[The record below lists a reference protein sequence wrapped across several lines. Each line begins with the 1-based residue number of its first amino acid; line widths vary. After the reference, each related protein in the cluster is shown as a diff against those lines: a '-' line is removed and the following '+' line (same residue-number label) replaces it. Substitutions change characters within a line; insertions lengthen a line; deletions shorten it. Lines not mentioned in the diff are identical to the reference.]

1 MFHSAAY
8 KHVPIVQENP
18 VEGIRNNVLN
28 TRIICEAAIE
38 EEINNFI
45 LISSLILWTLRDFLL
60 LIICSLVISNIVCN
74 LCNQIQKG
82 LKIPRSLSLFLVLT
96 VISVIV
102 FTIFILV
109 LPPFIKEFNEILV
122 DIPNGL
128 SKINILINTNLNK
141 FNVLLYGEQSENVID
156 IFSLI
161 NNVVTIPDASTIAKA
176 IQESFKNLI
185 NIAGNLGSGLLKLI
199 FVLAVSLM
207 ISIEPKQYKEN
218 ILLLIPKNY
227 RNKFR
232 NILEKCNIALA
243 NWTFS
248 MVISSLSVGLLS
260 LIVLSILDVKYV
272 VSNAL
277 IAMVLNIIPNIGPV
291 ISGIFPISI
300 ALLDNFWKPLAVLGS
315 YVIIQN
321 IESYIIMPSIMK
333 KKANLLPG
341 LTLISQFGFTF
352 IFGPLGLILSLP
364 LAVVIQV
371 LIKESFKDI

>member
-1 MFHSAAY
+1 MNSSSYF
-8 KHVPIVQENP
+8 KLVV
-18 VEGIRNNVLN
+18 
-28 TRIICEAAIE
+28 
-38 EEINNFI
+38 I
-45 LISSLILWTLRDFLL
+45 LITSLIIWTLRDFLL

-74 LCNQIQKG
+74 LCNQMQKG

-141 FNVLLYGEQSENVID
+141 FNSLFYGEQSENVID

-176 IQESFKNLI
+176 IQESFRNLI

-300 ALLDNFWKPLAVLGS
+300 ALLDNFWKPLAVLGA

-341 LTLISQFGFTF
+341 ITLISQFGFTF

>member
-1 MFHSAAY
+1 MSSSSYF
-8 KHVPIVQENP
+8 KLVV
-18 VEGIRNNVLN
+18 
-28 TRIICEAAIE
+28 
-38 EEINNFI
+38 I
-45 LISSLILWTLRDFLL
+45 LITSLIIWTLRDFLL

-96 VISVIV
+96 IISVIV

-128 SKINILINTNLNK
+128 SKINILVNTNLNK
-141 FNVLLYGEQSENVID
+141 FNSLFYGEQSENVID

-161 NNVVTIPDASTIAKA
+161 NNVVTIPDASTVAKA
-176 IQESFKNLI
+176 IQESFRNLI

-300 ALLDNFWKPLAVLGS
+300 ALLDNFWKPLAVLGA

-333 KKANLLPG
+333 KKTNLLPG

>member
-1 MFHSAAY
+1 MSSSSYF
-8 KHVPIVQENP
+8 KLVV
-18 VEGIRNNVLN
+18 
-28 TRIICEAAIE
+28 
-38 EEINNFI
+38 I
-45 LISSLILWTLRDFLL
+45 LITSLIIWTLRDFLL

-82 LKIPRSLSLFLVLT
+82 LNIPRSLSLLLVLT

-102 FTIFILV
+102 FSIFILV
-109 LPPFIKEFNEILV
+109 LPPFIKEFNEILI

-141 FNVLLYGEQSENVID
+141 LNNLFYGGKSENVID
-156 IFSLI
+156 IFNLI
-161 NNVVTIPDASTIAKA
+161 NNVVTIPDVSTIAKA

-207 ISIEPKQYKEN
+207 ISAEPKQYKEN

-248 MVISSLSVGLLS
+248 MVISSISVGLLS

-277 IAMVLNIIPNIGPV
+277 IAMVLNVIPNIGPF

-300 ALLDNFWKPLAVLGS
+300 ALLDNFWKPLAVLGA

-364 LAVVIQV
+364 LAVIIQV
-371 LIKESFKDI
+371 IIKESLKDI

>member
-1 MFHSAAY
+1 M
-8 KHVPIVQENP
+8 
-18 VEGIRNNVLN
+18 
-28 TRIICEAAIE
+28 
-38 EEINNFI
+38 
-45 LISSLILWTLRDFLL
+45 
-60 LIICSLVISNIVCN
+60 
-74 LCNQIQKG
+74 QKG

-141 FNVLLYGEQSENVID
+141 FNNLFYGEQSENFFD

-161 NNVVTIPDASTIAKA
+161 DNVVTIPDASTIAKA
-176 IQESFKNLI
+176 IQESLKNLI

-199 FVLAVSLM
+199 FVLVVSLM

>member
-1 MFHSAAY
+1 
-8 KHVPIVQENP
+8 
-18 VEGIRNNVLN
+18 LN
-28 TRIICEAAIE
+28 SSSY
-38 EEINNFI
+38 FKLVVI
-45 LISSLILWTLRDFLL
+45 LITLLIVWTLRDFLL

-74 LCNQIQKG
+74 LSNQIQKG
-82 LKIPRSLSLFLVLT
+82 LKIPRSISLFLVLA
-96 VISVIV
+96 VISVII

-141 FNVLLYGEQSENVID
+141 LNSLFYGEQSEKVID

-185 NIAGNLGSGLLKLI
+185 NIAGNLGSGLLKLL

-277 IAMVLNIIPNIGPV
+277 IAMVLNVIPNIGPV

-300 ALLDNFWKPLAVLGS
+300 ALLDNFWKPLAVLGA

-371 LIKESFKDI
+371 IIKESIKDI

>member
-1 MFHSAAY
+1 MNSSSYF
-8 KHVPIVQENP
+8 KLVV
-18 VEGIRNNVLN
+18 
-28 TRIICEAAIE
+28 
-38 EEINNFI
+38 I
-45 LISSLILWTLRDFLL
+45 LITLLIVWTLRDFLL

-74 LCNQIQKG
+74 LSNQIQKG
-82 LKIPRSLSLFLVLT
+82 LKIPRSISLFLVLA
-96 VISVIV
+96 VISVII

-141 FNVLLYGEQSENVID
+141 FNSLFYGEQSENVID

-161 NNVVTIPDASTIAKA
+161 NNVVTIPDVSTIAKA

-185 NIAGNLGSGLLKLI
+185 NIAGNLGSGLLRLI

-218 ILLLIPKNY
+218 VLLLIPKNY

-341 LTLISQFGFTF
+341 LTLMSQFGFTF

-364 LAVVIQV
+364 LAVVIKV

>member
-1 MFHSAAY
+1 MSSSSYFKLA
-8 KHVPIVQENP
+8 V
-18 VEGIRNNVLN
+18 
-28 TRIICEAAIE
+28 
-38 EEINNFI
+38 I
-45 LISSLILWTLRDFLL
+45 LITSLIIWTLRDFLL

-82 LKIPRSLSLFLVLT
+82 VKIPRSLALAIVLT
-96 VISVIV
+96 IISLIV

-109 LPPFIKEFNEILV
+109 LPPFVKEFNEILV

-128 SKINILINTNLNK
+128 SRINFLLNSNLNRLNSL
-141 FNVLLYGEQSENVID
+141 FYGEESESVID
-156 IFSLI
+156 IFNLI
-161 NNVVTIPDASTIAKA
+161 NNIVTIPDAATIAKA

-185 NIAGNLGSGLLKLI
+185 NLAGNLGSGLLKLI
-199 FVLAVSLM
+199 FVLVVSLM

-232 NILEKCNIALA
+232 NILDKCNIALA

-248 MVISSLSVGLLS
+248 MVISSLSVGILS

-300 ALLDNFWKPLAVLGS
+300 ALLDNFWKPLAVLGA

>member
-1 MFHSAAY
+1 
-8 KHVPIVQENP
+8 
-18 VEGIRNNVLN
+18 LN
-28 TRIICEAAIE
+28 SSSY
-38 EEINNFI
+38 FKLVVI
-45 LISSLILWTLRDFLL
+45 LITLLIVWTLRDFLL

-82 LKIPRSLSLFLVLT
+82 LKIPRSISLFLVLA
-96 VISVIV
+96 VISVII

-128 SKINILINTNLNK
+128 SKINILINTYLNK
-141 FNVLLYGEQSENVID
+141 FNSLFYGEQSENVID

-161 NNVVTIPDASTIAKA
+161 NNVVTIPDTSTIAKA

>member
-1 MFHSAAY
+1 MSSSSYF
-8 KHVPIVQENP
+8 KLVV
-18 VEGIRNNVLN
+18 
-28 TRIICEAAIE
+28 
-38 EEINNFI
+38 I
-45 LISSLILWTLRDFLL
+45 LISSLIIWTLRDFLL

-74 LCNQIQKG
+74 LSNQIQKG

-102 FTIFILV
+102 LTIFIIV

-141 FNVLLYGEQSENVID
+141 FNSLFYGEQSENVID

-161 NNVVTIPDASTIAKA
+161 NNVVSIPDASTIAKA

-185 NIAGNLGSGLLKLI
+185 NIAGNLGSGFLKLI

-207 ISIEPKQYKEN
+207 ISIEPKQYKES

-277 IAMVLNIIPNIGPV
+277 IAMLLNIIPNIGPV

-300 ALLDNFWKPLAVLGS
+300 ALLDNFWKPLAVLGA

>member
-1 MFHSAAY
+1 VFFQIYTAS
-8 KHVPIVQENP
+8 KNIGSPS
-18 VEGIRNNVLN
+18 
-28 TRIICEAAIE
+28 T
-38 EEINNFI
+38 NF
-45 LISSLILWTLRDFLL
+45 TLT
-60 LIICSLVISNIVCN
+60 SLVNISPSESI
-74 LCNQIQKG
+74 IR
-82 LKIPRSLSLFLVLT
+82 IP
-96 VISVIV
+96 VISPSVIV

-122 DIPNGL
+122 EIPNGL

-141 FNVLLYGEQSENVID
+141 FNNFFYGEQSENVID

-232 NILEKCNIALA
+232 NILEKCNTALA

-248 MVISSLSVGLLS
+248 MVISSLSVGILS

-300 ALLDNFWKPLAVLGS
+300 ALLDNFWKPLAVLGA

>member
-1 MFHSAAY
+1 M
-8 KHVPIVQENP
+8 
-18 VEGIRNNVLN
+18 
-28 TRIICEAAIE
+28 
-38 EEINNFI
+38 
-45 LISSLILWTLRDFLL
+45 
-60 LIICSLVISNIVCN
+60 ISNIVCN
-74 LCNQIQKG
+74 LCNQIQKS
-82 LKIPRSLSLFLVLT
+82 LKIPRIISLFLVIA
-96 VISVIV
+96 VISFII

-109 LPPFIKEFNEILV
+109 LPPFIKEFNEILL

-128 SKINILINTNLNK
+128 SKINILLNTNINNFYSLY
-141 FNVLLYGEQSENVID
+141 YGEKSENVID
-156 IFSLI
+156 VFNLI
-161 NNVVTIPDASTIAKA
+161 NNVIPIPDGATIAKA
-176 IQESFKNLI
+176 IQESFI
-185 NIAGNLGSGLLKLI
+185 NIINLAGNLGSGLIRII
-199 FVLAVSLM
+199 FVLVVSLM

-218 ILLLIPKNY
+218 ILLIIPKGY

-232 NILEKCNIALA
+232 NILDKCNVALA

-277 IAMVLNIIPNIGPV
+277 IAMILNIIPNIGPV

-300 ALLDNFWKPLAVLGS
+300 ALLDNFWKPLAVLVA
-315 YVIIQN
+315 YIIIQN
-321 IESYIIMPSIMK
+321 IESYIIMPSILK
-333 KKANLLPG
+333 KKTNLLPG

-371 LIKESFKDI
+371 LIKEEIKYN

>member
-1 MFHSAAY
+1 MNSSSYF
-8 KHVPIVQENP
+8 KLVV
-18 VEGIRNNVLN
+18 
-28 TRIICEAAIE
+28 
-38 EEINNFI
+38 I
-45 LISSLILWTLRDFLL
+45 LITLLIVWTLRDFLL

-74 LCNQIQKG
+74 LSNQIQKG
-82 LKIPRSLSLFLVLT
+82 LKIPRTISLFLVLA
-96 VISVIV
+96 VISVII

-128 SKINILINTNLNK
+128 SKINLLINTNLNK
-141 FNVLLYGEQSENVID
+141 FNSLFYGEQSENVID

-161 NNVVTIPDASTIAKA
+161 NNVVTIPDVSTIAKA

-185 NIAGNLGSGLLKLI
+185 NIAGNLGSGLLRLI

-218 ILLLIPKNY
+218 VLLLIPKNY

>member
-1 MFHSAAY
+1 MNSSSYF
-8 KHVPIVQENP
+8 KLVV
-18 VEGIRNNVLN
+18 
-28 TRIICEAAIE
+28 
-38 EEINNFI
+38 I
-45 LISSLILWTLRDFLL
+45 LITSLIIWTLRDFLL

-74 LCNQIQKG
+74 LCNQIQNR
-82 LKIPRSLSLFLVLT
+82 LKIPRPLSLFIVLT
-96 VISVIV
+96 FISVIV
-102 FTIFILV
+102 FTIFFLV

-128 SKINILINTNLNK
+128 SKINILINNNLNK
-141 FNVLLYGEQSENVID
+141 LNSLFYGDDSENVIE
-156 IFSLI
+156 IFNLI
-161 NNVVTIPDASTIAKA
+161 DNVVTIPDATTIAKA

-185 NIAGNLGSGLLKLI
+185 NIAGNLGSGLLRLI
-199 FVLAVSLM
+199 FVLVVSLM

-232 NILEKCNIALA
+232 NILDKCNIALA

-248 MVISSLSVGLLS
+248 MVISSLSVGFLS

-277 IAMVLNIIPNIGPV
+277 IAMILNIIPNIGPV
-291 ISGIFPISI
+291 ISAIFPISI
-300 ALLDNFWKPLAVLGS
+300 ALLDNFWKPIAVLGA

-371 LIKESFKDI
+371 LIKESIQDN

>member
-1 MFHSAAY
+1 MSSSSYF
-8 KHVPIVQENP
+8 KLVV
-18 VEGIRNNVLN
+18 
-28 TRIICEAAIE
+28 
-38 EEINNFI
+38 I
-45 LISSLILWTLRDFLL
+45 LITLLIIWTLRDFLL

-74 LCNQIQKG
+74 LCNHIQKG

-96 VISVIV
+96 VISLIV

-109 LPPFIKEFNEILV
+109 LPPFIKEFNEILI

-141 FNVLLYGEQSENVID
+141 FNSLFYGEQSENVID

-161 NNVVTIPDASTIAKA
+161 NNVVTIPDVSTIAKA

-185 NIAGNLGSGLLKLI
+185 NIAGNLGSGLLRLI

-218 ILLLIPKNY
+218 VLLLIPKNY

>member
-1 MFHSAAY
+1 MSSPLYF
-8 KHVPIVQENP
+8 KLIVIL
-18 VEGIRNNVLN
+18 VA
-28 TRIICEAAIE
+28 T
-38 EEINNFI
+38 FI
-45 LISSLILWTLRDFLL
+45 VWILRDFLL

-74 LCNQIQKG
+74 LCNQLQKG
-82 LKIPRSLSLFLVLT
+82 LRIPRSLSLFIVLT
-96 VISVIV
+96 VISLII

-109 LPPFIKEFNEILV
+109 LPPFVKEFNQILL
-122 DIPNGL
+122 DIPNAL
-128 SKINILINTNLNK
+128 YKINILLNTNLNK
-141 FNVLLYGEQSENVID
+141 LNSLFYGEESKDVID
-156 IFSLI
+156 IFKLI
-161 NNVVTIPDASTIAKA
+161 NNVVTIPDAATIAKA

-185 NIAGNLGSGLLKLI
+185 NIAGNLGSGVLKLI
-199 FVLAVSLM
+199 FVFVVSLM

-232 NILEKCNIALA
+232 NILDKCNIALA

-248 MVISSLSVGLLS
+248 MLISSLSVGLLS
-260 LIVLSILDVKYV
+260 LIVLSILDVKYI

-315 YVIIQN
+315 YIVIQN

-371 LIKESFKDI
+371 LIKESIKDI

>member
-1 MFHSAAY
+1 MSSSSYF
-8 KHVPIVQENP
+8 KLVV
-18 VEGIRNNVLN
+18 
-28 TRIICEAAIE
+28 
-38 EEINNFI
+38 I
-45 LISSLILWTLRDFLL
+45 LITLLILWTLRDFLL

-96 VISVIV
+96 FISVIV

-141 FNVLLYGEQSENVID
+141 FNNLFYGEQSENVID

-161 NNVVTIPDASTIAKA
+161 DDVVTIPDASTIAKA

-232 NILEKCNIALA
+232 IILEKSNVALA

-277 IAMVLNIIPNIGPV
+277 IAMVLNVIPNIGPV

-300 ALLDNFWKPLAVLGS
+300 ALLDNFWKPLAVLGA
-315 YVIIQN
+315 YIIIQN

>member
-1 MFHSAAY
+1 MNSSSYF
-8 KHVPIVQENP
+8 KLLV
-18 VEGIRNNVLN
+18 
-28 TRIICEAAIE
+28 
-38 EEINNFI
+38 I
-45 LISSLILWTLRDFLL
+45 LITLLIVWTLRDFLL

-74 LCNQIQKG
+74 LSNQIQKG
-82 LKIPRSLSLFLVLT
+82 LKIPRSISLFLVLA
-96 VISVIV
+96 VISVII

-141 FNVLLYGEQSENVID
+141 FNSLFYGEQSENVID

-161 NNVVTIPDASTIAKA
+161 NNVVTIPDVSTIAKA

>member
-1 MFHSAAY
+1 MSSSSYFKLA
-8 KHVPIVQENP
+8 V
-18 VEGIRNNVLN
+18 
-28 TRIICEAAIE
+28 
-38 EEINNFI
+38 I
-45 LISSLILWTLRDFLL
+45 LITSLIIWTLRDFLL

-82 LKIPRSLSLFLVLT
+82 LKIPRSLSLFFVLT

-109 LPPFIKEFNEILV
+109 LPPFVKELNEIII

-128 SKINILINTNLNK
+128 SKINILLNTNLNK
-141 FNVLLYGEQSENVID
+141 LNSLFYGEESENVID
-156 IFSLI
+156 IFNLI
-161 NNVVTIPDASTIAKA
+161 NNVVTIPDAATIAKA

-199 FVLAVSLM
+199 FVLVVSLM
-207 ISIEPKQYKEN
+207 FSIEPKQYKEN

-232 NILEKCNIALA
+232 IILDKCNIALA
-243 NWTFS
+243 NWSFS
-248 MVISSLSVGLLS
+248 MVISSLSVGILS
-260 LIVLSILDVKYV
+260 LIVLTILDVKYV

-300 ALLDNFWKPLAVLGS
+300 ALLDNFWKPMAVLGA
-315 YVIIQN
+315 YIIIQN
-321 IESYIIMPSIMK
+321 IESYLIMPSIMK

-352 IFGPLGLILSLP
+352 VFGPLGLILSLP

-371 LIKESFKDI
+371 LIKESIKEN

>member
-1 MFHSAAY
+1 LSSPSYF
-8 KHVPIVQENP
+8 KLTVIV
-18 VEGIRNNVLN
+18 IASF
-28 TRIICEAAIE
+28 II
-38 EEINNFI
+38 
-45 LISSLILWTLRDFLL
+45 WTLRDFLL

-74 LCNQIQKG
+74 LCNQLQKG
-82 LKIPRSLSLFLVLT
+82 LRIPRYLSLFIVLT

-109 LPPFIKEFNEILV
+109 LPPFVKEFNQILV

-128 SKINILINTNLNK
+128 SKINLLFNTNLNK
-141 FNVLLYGEQSENVID
+141 LNNLFYGDESKNFID
-156 IFSLI
+156 IFNLI
-161 NNVVTIPDASTIAKA
+161 DNDIAIPDAATIAKA

-185 NIAGNLGSGLLKLI
+185 NIAGNLGSGLLRLI
-199 FVLAVSLM
+199 FVLVVSLM

-218 ILLLIPKNY
+218 ILLLSPKNY

-232 NILEKCNIALA
+232 NILDKCNIALA

-260 LIVLSILDVKYV
+260 LIVLSILDVKYI

-300 ALLDNFWKPLAVLGS
+300 ALLDNGNQLQ
-315 YVIIQN
+315 Y
-321 IESYIIMPSIMK
+321 
-333 KKANLLPG
+333 
-341 LTLISQFGFTF
+341 
-352 IFGPLGLILSLP
+352 
-364 LAVVIQV
+364 
-371 LIKESFKDI
+371 

>member
-1 MFHSAAY
+1 LSSSSYF
-8 KHVPIVQENP
+8 KLVVI
-18 VEGIRNNVLN
+18 
-28 TRIICEAAIE
+28 
-38 EEINNFI
+38 FI
-45 LISSLILWTLRDFLL
+45 TSLIVWTLRDFLL

-82 LKIPRSLSLFLVLT
+82 LKIPRPLSLFLVLT
-96 VISVIV
+96 VISLIV

-291 ISGIFPISI
+291 ISGVFPISI
-300 ALLDNFWKPLAVLGS
+300 ALLDNFWKPLAVLGA

-333 KKANLLPG
+333 KKANILPG

>member
-1 MFHSAAY
+1 LSSSSYFKLA
-8 KHVPIVQENP
+8 V
-18 VEGIRNNVLN
+18 
-28 TRIICEAAIE
+28 
-38 EEINNFI
+38 I
-45 LISSLILWTLRDFLL
+45 LITSLIIWTLRDFLL

-109 LPPFIKEFNEILV
+109 LPPFVKEFNEILV

-128 SKINILINTNLNK
+128 SRINILLNSNLNK
-141 FNVLLYGEQSENVID
+141 LNNLFYGEESENVID
-156 IFSLI
+156 IFNLV
-161 NNVVTIPDASTIAKA
+161 NNVVTIPDAATIAKA

-185 NIAGNLGSGLLKLI
+185 NLAGNLGSGLLKLI

-232 NILEKCNIALA
+232 NILEKCNVALA

-300 ALLDNFWKPLAVLGS
+300 ALLDNFWKPLAVLGA

>member
-1 MFHSAAY
+1 MNSTSYF
-8 KHVPIVQENP
+8 KLVV
-18 VEGIRNNVLN
+18 
-28 TRIICEAAIE
+28 
-38 EEINNFI
+38 I
-45 LISSLILWTLRDFLL
+45 LITLLIGWTLRDFLL

-74 LCNQIQKG
+74 LSNQIQKG
-82 LKIPRSLSLFLVLT
+82 LKIPRSISLFLVLA
-96 VISVIV
+96 VISVII

-141 FNVLLYGEQSENVID
+141 FNSLFYGEQSENVID

-161 NNVVTIPDASTIAKA
+161 NNVVTIPDVSTIAKA

-185 NIAGNLGSGLLKLI
+185 NIAGNLGSGLLRLI

-218 ILLLIPKNY
+218 VLLLIPKNY

>member
-1 MFHSAAY
+1 MSSSSYF
-8 KHVPIVQENP
+8 KLVV
-18 VEGIRNNVLN
+18 
-28 TRIICEAAIE
+28 
-38 EEINNFI
+38 I
-45 LISSLILWTLRDFLL
+45 LITSLIVWTLRDFLL

-141 FNVLLYGEQSENVID
+141 FNSLFYGEQSENVID

-300 ALLDNFWKPLAVLGS
+300 ALLDNFWKPLAVLGA

>member
-1 MFHSAAY
+1 
-8 KHVPIVQENP
+8 
-18 VEGIRNNVLN
+18 
-28 TRIICEAAIE
+28 
-38 EEINNFI
+38 
-45 LISSLILWTLRDFLL
+45 
-60 LIICSLVISNIVCN
+60 LVISNIVCN

-82 LKIPRSLSLFLVLT
+82 LKIPRPLSLFLVLT

-102 FTIFILV
+102 FTIFILI

-141 FNVLLYGEQSENVID
+141 LNSLFYGEQSENVID

-161 NNVVTIPDASTIAKA
+161 NNVVTIPDAATIAKA
-176 IQESFKNLI
+176 IQESFMNLI
-185 NIAGNLGSGLLKLI
+185 NIAGNLGSGILKLI
-199 FVLAVSLM
+199 FVLAESLM

-291 ISGIFPISI
+291 ISAIFPISI
-300 ALLDNFWKPLAVLGS
+300 ALLDKFWKPLAVLGA

-333 KKANLLPG
+333 KKANILPG

>member
-1 MFHSAAY
+1 
-8 KHVPIVQENP
+8 
-18 VEGIRNNVLN
+18 LN
-28 TRIICEAAIE
+28 SSSY
-38 EEINNFI
+38 FKLLVI
-45 LISSLILWTLRDFLL
+45 LITSLIVWTLRDFLL

-141 FNVLLYGEQSENVID
+141 FNILLYGEQSENVID
-156 IFSLI
+156 IFSLL

-260 LIVLSILDVKYV
+260 LIVLSIFDVKYV

-300 ALLDNFWKPLAVLGS
+300 ALLDNFWKPLAVLGA

>member
-1 MFHSAAY
+1 MSSSSYF
-8 KHVPIVQENP
+8 KLVV
-18 VEGIRNNVLN
+18 
-28 TRIICEAAIE
+28 
-38 EEINNFI
+38 I
-45 LISSLILWTLRDFLL
+45 LITLLIVWTLRDFLL

-82 LKIPRSLSLFLVLT
+82 LKIPRLLSLFFVLT

-141 FNVLLYGEQSENVID
+141 FNSLFYGEQSENVID

-161 NNVVTIPDASTIAKA
+161 NNVVSIPDASTIAKA

-300 ALLDNFWKPLAVLGS
+300 ALLDNFWKPLAVLGA

>member
-1 MFHSAAY
+1 M
-8 KHVPIVQENP
+8 
-18 VEGIRNNVLN
+18 
-28 TRIICEAAIE
+28 
-38 EEINNFI
+38 
-45 LISSLILWTLRDFLL
+45 
-60 LIICSLVISNIVCN
+60 
-74 LCNQIQKG
+74 G
-82 LKIPRSLSLFLVLT
+82 LKIPRSLSLFFVLT

-141 FNVLLYGEQSENVID
+141 FNLLLYGEQSENVID

-161 NNVVTIPDASTIAKA
+161 NNVVTIPDVSTIAKA

-207 ISIEPKQYKEN
+207 ISIEPNQYKEN

-232 NILEKCNIALA
+232 NILEKCNTALA
-243 NWTFS
+243 NWSFS

-277 IAMVLNIIPNIGPV
+277 IAMILNIIPNIGPV

-364 LAVVIQV
+364 LAVVMQV

>member
-1 MFHSAAY
+1 M
-8 KHVPIVQENP
+8 
-18 VEGIRNNVLN
+18 
-28 TRIICEAAIE
+28 
-38 EEINNFI
+38 
-45 LISSLILWTLRDFLL
+45 
-60 LIICSLVISNIVCN
+60 
-74 LCNQIQKG
+74 QKG
-82 LKIPRSLSLFLVLT
+82 LKIPRPLSLFLVLT

-141 FNVLLYGEQSENVID
+141 FNNLFYGEQSENFLD

-161 NNVVTIPDASTIAKA
+161 DNVVTIPDDSTIAKA
-176 IQESFKNLI
+176 IQESLKNLI

-199 FVLAVSLM
+199 FVLVVSLM

>member
-1 MFHSAAY
+1 MNSSSYF
-8 KHVPIVQENP
+8 KLVV
-18 VEGIRNNVLN
+18 
-28 TRIICEAAIE
+28 
-38 EEINNFI
+38 I
-45 LISSLILWTLRDFLL
+45 LITLLIVWTLRDFLL

-74 LCNQIQKG
+74 LSNQIQKG
-82 LKIPRSLSLFLVLT
+82 LKIPRSISLFLVLA
-96 VISVIV
+96 VISVII

-141 FNVLLYGEQSENVID
+141 FNNLFYGEQSENVID

-161 NNVVTIPDASTIAKA
+161 NNVVTIPDVSTIAKA

-185 NIAGNLGSGLLKLI
+185 NIAGNLGSGLLRLI

-218 ILLLIPKNY
+218 VLLLIPKNY